1 MLQQVMDRS
10 CNMKLWKKLMK
21 IGHFF
26 GCHQMPERS
35 FFIKGY
41 QFPVCARCTGIYL
54 GALLS
59 IASFFV
65 LKPNI
70 LLCTFFCMVMFLDWW
85 LQHRMI
91 LFSTNWRRMIT
102 GSLAGYG
109 LMSIELYIIES
120 FLQK

>member
-1 MLQQVMDRS
+1 MHRS
-10 CNMKLWKKLMK
+10 CDMKLWKRLMK
-21 IGHFF
+21 IGHFL

-41 QFPVCARCTGIYL
+41 QFPVCARCTGVYL
-54 GALLS
+54 GALFS
-59 IASFFV
+59 IALFFKI
-65 LKPNI
+65 KPNI
-70 LLCTFFCMVMFLDWW
+70 LLCTFFCMIMFLDWW

-91 LFSTNWRRMIT
+91 LFSTNWRRAIT

-109 LMSIELYIIES
+109 LVSIELYIIES

>member
-1 MLQQVMDRS
+1 MHRS
-10 CNMKLWKKLMK
+10 CDMKLWKRLMK
-21 IGHFF
+21 IGHFL

-41 QFPVCARCTGIYL
+41 QFPVCARCTGVYL

-59 IASFFV
+59 IALFFV

-70 LLCTFFCMVMFLDWW
+70 LFCTFFCMVMFLDWW
-85 LQHRMI
+85 MQHRMI